1 MTTAQ
6 LNTTQSSTEVSVEI
20 IDGKPTTTS
29 IDVAAHFG
37 KRHDAVLR
45 AIREL
50 ECSPEFNAHNFVEVE
65 YLDAKGER
73 RPQFRMTR
81 DGFTFLCMGFTG
93 KEAAQWKEAYIR
105 AFNKMEQVLIEQ
117 PEILSHKHL
126 LRFAL
131 KTLELMREPEATRPK
146 SPNAEH
152 VVLNYLALESL
163 DQATPQQL
171 EKAITFVQGQMIG
184 ESLAAQSLPGVAGSC
199 IAKDLLYGLLRSA
212 HDAEQIFNSMYD
224 KGIEKLASEVFKN
237 HMANKLAE
245 TSQQARDLLGYLTSH
260 AVRTPYAQKFTH

>member
-6 LNTTQSSTEVSVEI
+6 LNTIQSSTEVSVEI

-93 KEAAQWKEAYIR
+93 
-105 AFNKMEQVLIEQ
+105 
-117 PEILSHKHL
+117 
-126 LRFAL
+126 
-131 KTLELMREPEATRPK
+131 
-146 SPNAEH
+146 
-152 VVLNYLALESL
+152 
-163 DQATPQQL
+163 
-171 EKAITFVQGQMIG
+171 
-184 ESLAAQSLPGVAGSC
+184 
-199 IAKDLLYGLLRSA
+199 
-212 HDAEQIFNSMYD
+212 
-224 KGIEKLASEVFKN
+224 
-237 HMANKLAE
+237 MANKLAE